1 MARPW
6 LELLDPGLTALK
18 TAVGTGFDERLNLA
32 RALNGRARH
41 SEAQEMLDQLLAED
55 RSHADAWFERL
66 LCFSDHTDT
75 DEGLELMAQLE
86 SLRDEQPGHGG
97 HLRNL
102 AYLRLL
108 LQDADGADLALQQ
121 ALAQDGQDPKA
132 LELAG
137 LVQLH
142 RNHPAEARA
151 WLLKA
156 LSLRPKDPRTLR
168 LLAIAMEQMGDWTGA
183 ETQLVAALR
192 AEESYYWGWHALG
205 ELLLKRGD
213 LAEGLRCI
221 QRARSLHVCDPASYF
236 ILAELFSEQG
246 HLELAQ
252 GQLHTLMLLA
262 PPAPVLAE
270 AQALLGELKRDMGDR
285 DGAVSYFSLAAE
297 TDPDAANPWAALG
310 DMAREESRWEDALR
324 CYREALMREPDA
336 ADLQVQLGYA
346 LLETRQGPAAEQAF
360 LQALELDPGEY
371 SAYLGLS
378 EVYRFSNRREDQLG
392 MVDQAMALAPEDAD
406 VWNARGVALEVT
418 DRWKEAT
425 EAYEKALALEPQHR
439 KAANNLGFVLEKR
452 MNHGEPE
459 LRARAIEAWRQRLF
473 ICRDEGQS
481 LKMAK
486 EHLAGLGVEEGTLR
500 EWLRPEFLAAEMKG

>member
-1 MARPW
+1 MVRPW

-18 TAVGTGFDERLNLA
+18 KTVGTGFQERLDLA
-32 RALNGRARH
+32 RTLNGRARH
-41 SEAQEMLDQLLAED
+41 EEAQEILDQLLAED
-55 RSHADAWFERL
+55 RAHAETWFERL
-66 LCFSDHTDT
+66 LCFDDHSGEE
-75 DEGLELMAQLE
+75 EGLELVSQLE
-86 SLRDEQPGHGG
+86 SLRDEHPSDGG

-102 AYLRLL
+102 GYLRLL
-108 LQDADGADLALQQ
+108 RQDIDGAELALQQ
-121 ALAQDGQDPKA
+121 ALALNGQDPKA
-132 LELAG
+132 LELSG

-142 RNHPAEARA
+142 QNHASEAKA

-156 LSLRPKDPRTLR
+156 LSLNPKDPRTLR
-168 LLAIAMEQMGDWTGA
+168 LLAIAMEQLGDIAGA
-183 ETQLVAALR
+183 EAQLVAALR
-192 AEESYYWGWHALG
+192 AEANYYWGWHALG
-205 ELLLKRGD
+205 ELLLHRGE
-213 LAEGLRCI
+213 LADGLRCI
-221 QRARSLHVCDPASYF
+221 QRARSLHVCEPASYF

-285 DGAVSYFSLAAE
+285 DGAVSYFSLATE

-336 ADLQVQLGYA
+336 ADLQVQLGYV
-346 LLETRQGPAAEQAF
+346 LVESRQSAAAEQAF

-378 EVYRFSNRREDQLG
+378 EVYRFANRREDQMS
-392 MVDQAMALAPEDAD
+392 MVDQAMTLAPHDAD
-406 VWNARGVALEVT
+406 VWNAKGVALEVT
-418 DRWKEAT
+418 DRWAEAT

-452 MNHGEPE
+452 MNHSEPE
-459 LRARAIEAWRQRLF
+459 LRERATEAWKQRLLL
-473 ICRDEGQS
+473 CRDEGQS
-481 LKMAK
+481 VKMAA
-486 EHLAGLGVEEGTLR
+486 EHLAALGVGEETLG
-500 EWLRPEFLAAEMKG
+500 EWLRPDFMGNGSER

>member
-6 LELLDPGLTALK
+6 LKLLDPGLTALK
-18 TAVGTGFDERLNLA
+18 AAAGTSFKDRLALA
-32 RALNGRARH
+32 RAFNGRARH
-41 SEAQEMLDQLLAED
+41 DEAREILDQLLAED
-55 RSHADAWFERL
+55 RAHAEAWFERL
-66 LCFSDHTDT
+66 LCFSDHNGE
-75 DEGLELMAQLE
+75 DEGLELLAQLE
-86 SLRDEQPGHGG
+86 SLRDEHPNEGG

-102 AYLRLL
+102 GYLRLL
-108 LQDADGADLALQQ
+108 MQDLDGAERTLHQ
-121 ALAQDGQDPKA
+121 ALALNGQDAKT
-132 LELAG
+132 LELTG

-142 RNHPAEARA
+142 LNHAPEAKA

-156 LSLRPKDPRTLR
+156 LSLNPKDPRTLR
-168 LLAIAMEQMGDWTGA
+168 LLAIAMEQLGDVSGA
-183 ETQLVAALR
+183 EAQLVAALR
-192 AEESYYWGWHALG
+192 AEDCYYWGWHALG
-205 ELLLKRGD
+205 ELLLKRGE
-213 LAEGLRCI
+213 LAEGLRCV
-221 QRARSLHVCDPASYF
+221 QRARSLHVTDPASYF
-236 ILAELFSEQG
+236 ILAEIFSEQG

-285 DGAVSYFSLAAE
+285 DGAASYFSLATE

-310 DMAREESRWEDALR
+310 DMAREESRWDDALR

-336 ADLQVQLGYA
+336 ADLQVQLGYV
-346 LLETRQGPAAEQAF
+346 LVETRQGPAAEQAF

-378 EVYRFSNRREDQLG
+378 EVYRFANRREDQMS
-392 MVDQAMALAPEDAD
+392 MVDQAMVLAPQDAD
-406 VWNARGVALEVT
+406 VWNAKGVAFEVT
-418 DRWKEAT
+418 KRWKEAT
-425 EAYEKALALEPQHR
+425 EAYEKALAIEPHHR

-459 LRARAIEAWRQRLF
+459 LRARATEAWRQRLL

-486 EHLAGLGVEEGTLR
+486 DHLAGLGVDDEVIH
-500 EWLRPEFLAAEMKG
+500 EWLRPEFLATESQE

>member
-6 LELLDPGLTALK
+6 LKLLDPGLTALK
-18 TAVGTGFDERLNLA
+18 TAAGTSFEDRLALA

-41 SEAQEMLDQLLAED
+41 EEAQEILDQLLAEN
-55 RSHADAWFERL
+55 RSHAEAWFERL
-66 LCFSDHTDT
+66 LCFNDHSGE
-75 DEGLELMAQLE
+75 DEGLELLGQLE
-86 SLRDEQPGHGG
+86 SLRDEHPSEGG
-97 HLRNL
+97 HHRNIG
-102 AYLRLL
+102 YLRLL
-108 LQDADGADLALQQ
+108 MQDTDGAERAIQQ
-121 ALAQDGQDPKA
+121 ALALNGQDPKA

-142 RNHPAEARA
+142 LNRASDAKA

-156 LSLRPKDPRTLR
+156 LSLNPKDPRTLR
-168 LLAIAMEQMGDWTGA
+168 LLAIAMEQLDDVSGA
-183 ETQLVAALR
+183 EAQLVAALR
-192 AEESYYWGWHALG
+192 AEECYYWGWHALG
-205 ELLLKRGD
+205 ELLLKRGE

-221 QRARSLHVCDPASYF
+221 QKARSLQVCDPASYF
-236 ILAELFSEQG
+236 ILAEIFSEQG

-285 DGAVSYFSLAAE
+285 DGAVSYFSLATE
-297 TDPDAANPWAALG
+297 TDPDASNPWAALG
-310 DMAREESRWEDALR
+310 DMAREECRWEDALR

-336 ADLQVQLGYA
+336 ADLQVQLGYV
-346 LLETRQGPAAEQAF
+346 LVETRQGTLAEQAF

-378 EVYRFSNRREDQLG
+378 EVYRFTNRGENQMA
-392 MVDQAMALAPEDAD
+392 MVEQAMALAPHDAD
-406 VWNARGVALEVT
+406 VWNAKGVALEVT

-425 EAYEKALALEPQHR
+425 EAYEKALALDPQHR

-452 MNHGEPE
+452 MDHGEPDV
-459 LRARAIEAWRQRLF
+459 RARATEAWKQRLL
-473 ICRDEGQS
+473 ICQEEGQS
-481 LKMAK
+481 LKMAT
-486 EHLAGLGVEEGTLR
+486 EHLAGLGVDEDTIR
-500 EWLRPEFLAAEMKG
+500 EWLRPEFLAAGSQD

>member
-6 LELLDPGLTALK
+6 IKLLDPGLTALR
-18 TAVGTGFDERLNLA
+18 TAAGSSFEGRLGLA

-41 SEAQEMLDQLLAED
+41 GEAQEILDQLLAED
-55 RSHADAWFERL
+55 RAHAEAWFERL
-66 LCFSDHTDT
+66 LCFNDHSDDE
-75 DEGLELMAQLE
+75 EGLELLSQLE
-86 SLRDEQPGHGG
+86 SLRDENPSEGG

-102 AYLRLL
+102 GYLRLL
-108 LQDADGADLALQQ
+108 LQDTDGAEHALKQ
-121 ALAQDGQDPKA
+121 ALALNGQDPKA
-132 LELAG
+132 LELTG

-142 RNHPAEARA
+142 LNHPSDAKA

-156 LSLRPKDPRTLR
+156 LSLNPKDPRTLR
-168 LLAIAMEQMGDWTGA
+168 LLAIAMEQLGDWAAA
-183 ETQLVAALR
+183 ETQLVAALQ
-192 AEESYYWGWHALG
+192 AEGCYYWGWHALG

-252 GQLHTLMLLA
+252 GQLHTLLLLA
-262 PPAPVLAE
+262 PPAPVMAE

-285 DGAVSYFSLAAE
+285 DGAVSYFTLAAE
-297 TDPDAANPWAALG
+297 TDPDASNPWAALG
-310 DMAREESRWEDALR
+310 EMAREESRWDDALR

-346 LLETRQGPAAEQAF
+346 LLEARQGPAAEHAF

-378 EVYRFSNRREDQLG
+378 EVYRFANRREDQMA

-418 DRWKEAT
+418 DRWLEAT

-459 LRARAIEAWRQRLF
+459 LRAQAIEAWKQRLL

-481 LKMAK
+481 LKMAT
-486 EHLAGLGVEEGTLR
+486 EHLTRLGVDEETLR
-500 EWLRPEFLAAEMKG
+500 EWLRPEFLAAGMED

>member
-6 LELLDPGLTALK
+6 LKLLDPGLTALK
-18 TAVGTGFDERLNLA
+18 TAAGTSYEDRLELA

-41 SEAQEMLDQLLAED
+41 GEAEEILDQLLAED
-55 RSHADAWFERL
+55 RAHPEVWFERL
-66 LCFSDHTDT
+66 LCFDDHSSEE
-75 DEGLELMAQLE
+75 EGLELLGQLE
-86 SLRDEQPGHGG
+86 SLRDEHPGHGA
-97 HLRNL
+97 HIRNL
-102 AYLRLL
+102 GYLRLL
-108 LQDADGADLALQQ
+108 MQDIDGAELAIHQ
-121 ALAQDGQDPKA
+121 ALAINGQDPKT

-137 LVQLH
+137 LVQMHL
-142 RNHPAEARA
+142 NHTPEAKA

-156 LSLRPKDPRTLR
+156 LSLNPKDPRTLR
-168 LLAIAMEQMGDWTGA
+168 LLAIAMEDLGDLTGA
-183 ETQLVAALR
+183 EAQLVAALR
-192 AEESYYWGWHALG
+192 ADEGYYWGWHSLG
-205 ELLLKRGD
+205 ELLLKRGE

-221 QRARSLHVCDPASYF
+221 LRARSLHVCDPASYF
-236 ILAELFSEQG
+236 ILAEIFSEQG

-285 DGAVSYFSLAAE
+285 DGAVSYFSLATE
-297 TDPDAANPWAALG
+297 TDPDASNPWAALG
-310 DMAREESRWEDALR
+310 DMAREECRWDDALR

-336 ADLQVQLGYA
+336 ADLQVQLGYV
-346 LLETRQGPAAEQAF
+346 LVETHQGTAAEQAF

-378 EVYRFSNRREDQLG
+378 EVYRFANRREDQLA

-418 DRWKEAT
+418 DHWKEAT
-425 EAYEKALALEPQHR
+425 EAYEKALELEPQHR

-452 MNHGEPE
+452 MNQGEPE
-459 LRARAIEAWRQRLF
+459 LRARATEAWKQRLL
-473 ICRDEGQS
+473 ICREEGQS
-481 LKMAK
+481 LKMAT
-486 EHLAGLGVEEGTLR
+486 EHLAVLGVSDDTIR
-500 EWLRPEFLAAEMKG
+500 DWLRPEFLVTETQG

>member
-6 LELLDPGLTALK
+6 LKLLDPDLTALK
-18 TAVGTGFDERLNLA
+18 DAAGASFENRLKLA

-41 SEAQEMLDQLLAED
+41 AEAQEVLDQLLAED
-55 RSHADAWFERL
+55 RSHAETWFERL
-66 LCFSDHTDT
+66 LCFSDHSEEE
-75 DEGLELMAQLE
+75 EGLELLGQLE
-86 SLRDEQPGHGG
+86 SLRDEHPEHGG
-97 HLRNL
+97 YLRNL
-102 AYLRLL
+102 GYLRLL
-108 LQDADGADLALQQ
+108 MQDVDGAELALQQ
-121 ALAQDGQDPKA
+121 ALALNGQDPKA
-132 LELAG
+132 LELSG

-142 RNHPAEARA
+142 RNHPAEAKA
-151 WLLKA
+151 WLLKS
-156 LSLRPKDPRTLR
+156 LSLNPKDPRTLR
-168 LLAIAMEQMGDWTGA
+168 LLAIAMDQLGDWTGA
-183 ETQLVAALR
+183 EAQLVAALQ
-192 AEESYYWGWHALG
+192 ADGAYYWGWHALG
-205 ELLLKRGD
+205 EMLLKRGE

-236 ILAELFSEQG
+236 ILAEIFSEQG

-262 PPAPVLAE
+262 PPVPVLAE

-285 DGAVSYFSLAAE
+285 DGAVSYFTLAAE
-297 TDPDAANPWAALG
+297 TDPDASNPWAALG
-310 DMAREESRWEDALR
+310 DMAREETRWEDALR

-360 LQALELDPGEY
+360 LQALELDPSEY

-378 EVYRFSNRREDQLG
+378 EVYRFANRREDQMG
-392 MVDQAMALAPEDAD
+392 MVNQAMTLAPDDSD

-418 DRWKEAT
+418 DRLKEAT
-425 EAYEKALALEPQHR
+425 EAYEKALTLEPQHR

-452 MNHGEPE
+452 MEHGEPE
-459 LRARAIEAWRQRLF
+459 LLARARDAWKQRLL

-481 LKMAK
+481 MKMAT
-486 EHLAGLGVEEGTLR
+486 EHLIRLGVGEETLH
-500 EWLRPEFLAAEMKG
+500 EWLRPEFLPAEMEG

>member
-6 LELLDPGLTALK
+6 LKLLDPGLTALK
-18 TAVGTGFDERLNLA
+18 AAAGASFEDRLGLA
-32 RALNGRARH
+32 RALNSRARH
-41 SEAQEMLDQLLAED
+41 EEAQEILDQLLAED
-55 RSHADAWFERL
+55 RSHAEAWFERL
-66 LCFSDHTDT
+66 LCFSDHTGEE
-75 DEGLELMAQLE
+75 EGLELLGQLE
-86 SLRDEQPGHGG
+86 SLRDEHPKEGG
-97 HLRNL
+97 HLRNIG
-102 AYLRLL
+102 YLRLL
-108 LQDADGADLALQQ
+108 MQDPEGAEHALQQ
-121 ALAQDGQDPKA
+121 ALALDGQDAKA

-142 RNHPAEARA
+142 LNRSADAKA

-156 LSLRPKDPRTLR
+156 LSLHPRDPRTLR
-168 LLAIAMEQMGDWTGA
+168 LLAIAMEHLGDLAGA
-183 ETQLVAALR
+183 EAQLVAALS

-205 ELLLKRGD
+205 ELLLKRGE

-221 QRARSLHVCDPASYF
+221 QKARSLHVCDPASYF
-236 ILAELFSEQG
+236 ILAEIFSEQG

-285 DGAVSYFSLAAE
+285 DGAVSYFSLATE

-310 DMAREESRWEDALR
+310 DMAREECRWDDALR
-324 CYREALMREPDA
+324 CYREALMREPDG
-336 ADLQVQLGYA
+336 ADLQVQLGYV
-346 LLETRQGPAAEQAF
+346 LMETRQGPAAEQAF

-378 EVYRFSNRREDQLG
+378 EVYRFANRREDQMS
-392 MVDQAMALAPEDAD
+392 MVDQAMVLAPEDAD

-418 DRWKEAT
+418 ERWKEAT
-425 EAYEKALALEPQHR
+425 AAYEKALALEPQHR

-452 MNHGEPE
+452 MNHGEPD
-459 LRARAIEAWRQRLF
+459 LRDRATEAWKQRLL
-473 ICRDEGQS
+473 ICREEGQS
-481 LKMAK
+481 LKMAT
-486 EHLAGLGVEEGTLR
+486 EHLAGLGVDDATIR
-500 EWLRPEFLAAEMKG
+500 EWLKPDFLVSETQG

>member
-6 LELLDPGLTALK
+6 LKLLDPGLTAIK
-18 TAVGTGFDERLNLA
+18 TAAGTTFEDRLALA
-32 RALNGRARH
+32 RAFNGRARH
-41 SEAQEMLDQLLAED
+41 GEAQEILEQLLAED
-55 RSHADAWFERL
+55 RSHAEAWFERL
-66 LCFSDHTDT
+66 LCFDDHSGH
-75 DEGLELMAQLE
+75 EEALELLGQLE
-86 SLRDEQPGHGG
+86 SLRDEHPADGG

-102 AYLRLL
+102 GYLRLL
-108 LQDADGADLALQQ
+108 MQDLDGAELALQQ
-121 ALAQDGQDPKA
+121 ALALNGQDPKA

-142 RNHPAEARA
+142 CNHCSDAKA

-156 LSLRPKDPRTLR
+156 LTLNPRDPRTLR
-168 LLAIAMEQMGDWTGA
+168 LLAIAMEQMGDLTGA
-183 ETQLVAALR
+183 EAQLSAAL
-192 AEESYYWGWHALG
+192 AADDSYYWGWHALG
-205 ELLLKRGD
+205 ELLLKRGE

-285 DGAVSYFSLAAE
+285 DGAQSYFSLATE
-297 TDPDAANPWAALG
+297 TDPEAANPWAALG
-310 DMAREESRWEDALR
+310 DMAREECRWEDALR
-324 CYREALMREPDA
+324 CYREALMREPEA
-336 ADLQVQLGYA
+336 ADLQVQLGYV
-346 LLETRQGPAAEQAF
+346 LVETHQGTTAEQAF
-360 LQALELDPGEY
+360 LRALELDPGEY

-378 EVYRFSNRREDQLG
+378 EVYRFANRREDQMS
-392 MVDQAMALAPEDAD
+392 MVEQAMALAPEDAD
-406 VWNARGVALEVT
+406 VWNAKGVALEVT
-418 DRWKEAT
+418 EQWAEAT
-425 EAYEKALALEPQHR
+425 LAYERALDLEPHHR

-459 LRARAIEAWRQRLF
+459 LRTRATDAWKQRLL

-481 LKMAK
+481 LKMATD
-486 EHLAGLGVEEGTLR
+486 HLANLGVDDDTIR
-500 EWLRPEFLAAEMKG
+500 EWLRPEFLVGQPQA

>member
-6 LELLDPGLTALK
+6 LKLLDPGLTALK
-18 TAVGTGFDERLNLA
+18 ERAGAAFEERLGLA
-32 RALNGRARH
+32 RALNGRGRH
-41 SEAQEMLDQLLAED
+41 SEAREILDGLLAED
-55 RSHADAWFERL
+55 RAHGEAWFERL
-66 LCFSDHTDT
+66 LCHGDHAPEE
-75 DEGLELMAQLE
+75 EGLELLAQLE
-86 SLRDEQPGHGG
+86 SLRDESPRNSL

-102 AYLRLL
+102 GYLRLL
-108 LQDADGADLALQQ
+108 LQDPDGAEIVLQQ
-121 ALAQDGQDPKA
+121 ALAIQGQDPKA
-132 LELAG
+132 LELMG
-137 LVQLH
+137 LLHLH
-142 RNHPAEARA
+142 RAQAAEGKG

-156 LSLRPKDPRTLR
+156 LSLQPKDPRTLR
-168 LLAIAMEQMGDWTGA
+168 LLAIALEQLGDWAGA
-183 ETQLVAALR
+183 EAQLVAALN
-192 AEESYYWGWHALG
+192 ADECYYWGWHALG

-213 LAEGLRCI
+213 LEEGLRCI
-221 QRARSLHVCDPASYF
+221 QRARSLHVSEPASYF

-262 PPAPVLAE
+262 PPCPVLAE
-270 AQALLGELKRDMGDR
+270 AQALLGELRRDMGDR

-310 DMAREESRWEDALR
+310 DMAREENRWEDALR

-336 ADLQVQLGYA
+336 SDLQVQMGYA
-346 LLETRQGPAAEQAF
+346 LLETKQSTAAEQAF

-378 EVYRFSNRREDQLG
+378 EVYRFANRREDQMG
-392 MVDQAMALAPEDAD
+392 MVDQAMALAPQDAD

-418 DRWKEAT
+418 DRWREAT
-425 EAYEKALALEPQHR
+425 EAYEKALGLEPYHR

-452 MNHGEPE
+452 MKNGEPE
-459 LRARAIEAWRQRLF
+459 LHERAVEAWKQRLL

-481 LKMAK
+481 LKMATD
-486 EHLAGLGVEEGTLR
+486 HLTQLGIGEDTLR
-500 EWLRPEFLAAEMKG
+500 EWLRNELLVPDTEA